1 MPAAQHN
8 ITTAC
13 AIFTYKGSALYDE
26 SNITAKAARSVNSP
40 FTIMAVDTLLL
51 V

>member
-13 AIFTYKGSALYDE
+13 AIFTYKGSAPYDE
-26 SNITAKAARSVNSP
+26 SNITAKAARSVTRP
-40 FTIMAVDTLLL
+40 FARTAVDNLLL